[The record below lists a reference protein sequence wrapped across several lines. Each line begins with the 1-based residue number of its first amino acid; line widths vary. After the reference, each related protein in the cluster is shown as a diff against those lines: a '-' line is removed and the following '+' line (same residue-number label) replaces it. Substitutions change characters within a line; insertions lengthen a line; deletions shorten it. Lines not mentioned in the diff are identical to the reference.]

1 MRYFRRWLPVL
12 CAALCCLTCLA
23 VPFLAGAVESGLVE
37 VTDEPLPSASSNDL
51 PATLHPGWI
60 SYGMDGAR
68 FYLVEAARETTVYAA
83 VSESPYDVGPEG
95 STVTGYIPFVTVQ
108 AGDPM
113 MMCYHPDYSGFGD
126 DEWICVAL
134 EMEDGS
140 YFRRGYV
147 RAEDL
152 KKNAE
157 GNVARKKRADHTA
170 TFYNFNSVWSEDGP
184 VPIYAGEEGGEVIG
198 TLQEGIVL
206 PTAWNEENAGVSGYR
221 ESVGTYEGVGYIYDE
236 NIAVVEIT
244 LTYVEDEEDY
254 PEEVIPGEVPEG
266 GDVQDGTPN
275 TPIEDPDEIPDEEPD
290 EIPDEGEDLPDE
302 SVDAPKTGDAAP
314 AAGLALLFG
323 LALCAL
329 GLKKAGAK

>member
-1 MRYFRRWLPVL
+1 MRYFRKWLSLL

-37 VTDEPLPSASSNDL
+37 VTDEPLPDASSNNL
-51 PATLHPGWI
+51 PESPRPGVI
-60 SYGMDGAR
+60 EYGMDGMC
-68 FYLVEAARETTVYAA
+68 FYLVEAARDTMVYAA
-83 VSESPYDVGPEG
+83 VSAPSSEVGQEG
-95 STVTGYIPFVTVQ
+95 SAVTGYAPFVEVK
-108 AGDPM
+108 AGDPL

-134 EMEDGS
+134 KPERFDL
-140 YFRRGYV
+140 RRGYI

-152 KKNAE
+152 RKNE
-157 GNVARKKRADHTA
+157 NGEIARKKRANHS
-170 TFYNFNSVWSEDGP
+170 NQSFNAVWSEEEP

-198 TLQEGIVL
+198 TLREGIVL
-206 PTAWNEENAGVSGYR
+206 PELWDSESREEYGYAAC
-221 ESVGTYEGVGYIYDE
+221 VLTYDGARYIYDSVRG
-236 NIAVVEIT
+236 ITVEID
-244 LTYVEDEEDY
+244 YDEEEIESDG
-254 PEEVIPGEVPEG
+254 EIIPGGEEE

-290 EIPDEGEDLPDE
+290 EIPEEGEDLPDE
-302 SVDAPKTGDAAP
+302 SVDVPKTGDAAP

-329 GLKKAGAK
+329 ALKKAGAK